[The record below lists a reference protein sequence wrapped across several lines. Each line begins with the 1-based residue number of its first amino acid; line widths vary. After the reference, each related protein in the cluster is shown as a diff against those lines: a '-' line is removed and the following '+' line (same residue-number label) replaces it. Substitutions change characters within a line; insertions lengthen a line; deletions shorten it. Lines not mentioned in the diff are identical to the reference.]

1 MPLAIAPESMLAEAI
16 MSSTKGM
23 TETQLRLLTMRQGGI
38 DPVDRQ
44 GRPRVPLGSGLEA
57 ELARGVYPIREQ
69 RVSAESRV
77 LSSRDFLRLYKG
89 VATANYN
96 GWILNTF
103 VTISWSLAGLT
114 HPSTVRAAQAAFQER
129 LTSWFQYR
137 RSADPN
143 YPPCAAIWVKEV
155 GKTMGLHTHYLLH
168 VPENE
173 RLFARWA
180 RRSATKG
187 TGSPNCVSGRTARGR
202 PMLVTHVEDRMGIE
216 DQWNVFQYMAKG
228 MDPDILTNVV
238 HPARLKVL
246 TQEYTGLK
254 RLTDEGTVVG
264 QRCGRTKAIST
275 AAFGLWRDEFDDV
288 MDRARRNADRGSF
301 HYGPDFFNRGWIR
314 RDLISLG
321 I

>member
-1 MPLAIAPESMLAEAI
+1 
-16 MSSTKGM
+16 M
-23 TETQLRLLTMRQGGI
+23 TESELRLLAMRQGGV

-44 GRPRVPLGSGLEA
+44 GRPRGPLGFGPEA
-57 ELARGVYPIREQ
+57 ELVRAVYPIREQ
-69 RVSAESRV
+69 QVLSESRV
-77 LSSRDFLRLYKG
+77 LNKRDFERLYEA

-103 VTISWSLAGLT
+103 VTISWTLAGLAD
-114 HPSTVRAAQAAFQER
+114 PSAVRAAQASFQER

-137 RSADPN
+137 RMADPN

-187 TGSPNCVSGRTARGR
+187 TDSPNWVSGKTARGR
-202 PMLVTHVEDRMGIE
+202 PMLVTHVEDRMEIE

-228 MDPDILTNVV
+228 VDPDILTNVV
-238 HPARLKVL
+238 QPARLKVL

-254 RLTDEGTVVG
+254 RLSDEGTVVG

-275 AAFGLWRDEFDDV
+275 AAFGLWRSEYDDV
-288 MDRARRNADRGSF
+288 MDRARRNANRGSF
-301 HYGPDFFNRGWIR
+301 HYGPVFFNRGWIR
-314 RDLISLG
+314 RDLMSLG